1 MEKYSRFE
9 KARLIGARALQIS
22 MGAPPLIKTNITDPV
37 EIARKELE
45 LDVIPIAVRRPGV
58 GERIS

>member
-1 MEKYSRFE
+1 MEKYTRFE
-9 KARLIGARALQIS
+9 KARLIGARSLQLS
-22 MGAPPLIKTNITDPV
+22 LGAPALIKTKITDPI

-45 LDVIPIAVRRPGV
+45 LDVIPIVVKRPGV